1 MLIYLLCFIKNKTKM
16 TRKEFIE
23 FIKEFRNDLENNKS
37 EWENQTLE
45 NFLEAMERYTED
57 IQGYY
62 DNFDFKM
69 NADEPSWENF
79 MNILIGS
86 SIYE

>member
-1 MLIYLLCFIKNKTKM
+1 M
-16 TRKEFIE
+16 TRKKFIK
-23 FIKEFRNDLENNKS
+23 FIKEFRNDLENNKP

-45 NFLEAMERYTED
+45 SFLEALERYTED

-62 DNFDFKM
+62 DNV
-69 NADEPSWENF
+69 NLIINTNEPSWENF
-79 MNILIGS
+79 ANILKGS

>member
-1 MLIYLLCFIKNKTKM
+1 M
-16 TRKEFIE
+16 TRKKFIK
-23 FIKEFRNDLENNKS
+23 FIKEFRNDLENNKP

-45 NFLEAMERYTED
+45 SFLEAMERYTED

-62 DNFDFKM
+62 DNV
-69 NADEPSWENF
+69 NLIINTNEPSWENF
-79 MNILIGS
+79 ANILKGS

>member
-1 MLIYLLCFIKNKTKM
+1 M
-16 TRKEFIE
+16 TRKEFIK
-23 FIKEFRNDLENNKS
+23 FIKEFRNDLEN
-37 EWENQTLE
+37 
-45 NFLEAMERYTED
+45 FLEAMEIYTED

-62 DNFDFKM
+62 DNVNLKI

-79 MNILIGS
+79 ANILKGS

>member
-1 MLIYLLCFIKNKTKM
+1 M
-16 TRKEFIE
+16 TRKKFIK
-23 FIKEFRNDLENNKS
+23 FIKEFRNDLENNKL

-45 NFLEAMERYTED
+45 SFLEAMEGYTED

-62 DNFDFKM
+62 DNMNLKI

-79 MNILIGS
+79 ANILKGS
-86 SIYE
+86 SVYE